1 MCHSSNYHWKWN
13 GTTTS
18 NNNNSQPQ
26 NVCINWGISEVEGL
40 NDGYGLPY
48 TQHPPPTHPCSPTQT
63 RICQDLMWLAVRIPG
78 PARYHALGNII
89 FRDTTQ
95 DYIVYELR
103 GRVVGLADS
112 CVFVDC
118 WTQLTPLP
126 SLLSPPLCVSVS
138 VVCWQRKSVN
148 RFCLV
153 LFRVG
158 ASRTD
163 YAKVP
168 SLYCMYLYIWICN
181 HSIVVRSFHHL
192 DLYAHIQ

>member
-1 MCHSSNYHWKWN
+1 MGGGRILGSQQRVREEHIVVIVRSITWPSSNEITMCHSSNYHWKWN

-63 RICQDLMWLAVRIPG
+63 RIWQDLMWLAVRIPG

-95 DYIVYELR
+95 DYIVYDLR
-103 GRVVGLADS
+103 GPVVGLADS

-118 WTQLTPLP
+118 
-126 SLLSPPLCVSVS
+126 
-138 VVCWQRKSVN
+138 
-148 RFCLV
+148 
-153 LFRVG
+153 
-158 ASRTD
+158 
-163 YAKVP
+163 
-168 SLYCMYLYIWICN
+168 
-181 HSIVVRSFHHL
+181 
-192 DLYAHIQ
+192 